1 MIILIHNHQ
10 QSMLNRFRFESI
22 DSSWIARQLNKDKTI
37 ESVLCGH
44 SEKLAI
50 AFKLIPQP
58 LPEFTQITKDLRICD
73 AVTKL
78 RHIDIIIRDA
88 YRIHYF
94 HKNGQCSS
102 QDHFG

>member
-50 AFKLIPQP
+50 AFKLIPRS
-58 LPEFTQITKDLRICD
+58 LPEFTQITKDLRICGD
-73 AVTKL
+73 C
-78 RHIDIIIRDA
+78 RE
-88 YRIHYF
+88 
-94 HKNGQCSS
+94 CSYKTS
-102 QDHFG
+102 THRYYYS